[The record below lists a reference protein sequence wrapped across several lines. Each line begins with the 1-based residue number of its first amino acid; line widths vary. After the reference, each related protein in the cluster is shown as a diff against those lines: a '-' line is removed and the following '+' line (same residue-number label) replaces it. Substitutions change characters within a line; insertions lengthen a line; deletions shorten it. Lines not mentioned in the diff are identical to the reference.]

1 MTSSMPVRWVLT
13 AHLGGVILAALAPGI
28 EHTALH
34 TWAERAGPTGQC
46 SPLQCIR
53 A

>member
-1 MTSSMPVRWVLT
+1 MTSSMPVRWILT
-13 AHLGGVILAALAPGI
+13 ALVIGTIHSALAPTS
-28 EHTALH
+28 ELTALH